1 MRVRGKTKEI
11 RIYTRASR
19 PGTIKVLSTGF
30 AFSPWPSGK
39 CARLFPTSRSGDPL
53 SRHNGWSNA
62 SKGGVWSEPRKSFVP
77 RFREKNCRWI
87 DGGGNDLVNDRDIK
101 HCFSSSSRCRF
112 EEGGR
117 RKNWIDFGS
126 LDEPIVSCTFFLS
139 SLLREMKRMISRWNL
154 ISWIRKIEWFRTR
167 MI

>member
-62 SKGGVWSEPRKSFVP
+62 WKGGVWSEPRKSFVP

-101 HCFSSSSRCRF
+101 HCFSSSNRCRF
-112 EEGGR
+112 EEVVVER
-117 RKNWIDFGS
+117 IELILVRSTSQLFLVLFFS
-126 LDEPIVSCTFFLS
+126 RHSC
-139 SLLREMKRMISRWNL
+139 EKWNGWYHDG
-154 ISWIRKIEWFRTR
+154 IWFHG
-167 MI
+167 